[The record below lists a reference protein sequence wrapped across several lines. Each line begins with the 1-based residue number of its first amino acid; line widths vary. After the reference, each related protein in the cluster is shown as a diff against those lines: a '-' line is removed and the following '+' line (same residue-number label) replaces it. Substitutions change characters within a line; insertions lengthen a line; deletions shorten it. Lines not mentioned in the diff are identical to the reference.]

1 MRCGYLFC
9 VERLTFEHL
18 LIPEQ
23 WYGNWTSKFRLP
35 GESIMV
41 NSTRWNV
48 IATTCTV
55 GWLKMGWGLLVQSP
69 LLKFL
74 LILGLSIQIFYANFD
89 FCLEKISVAA
99 FLNFNQLC
107 GIALITIGCVVRVRP
122 PTKIDTKTQK
132 IQILI
137 IKAIFR
143 DNYMTTG
150 NEWFVGVLFR
160 LFFYL

>member
-1 MRCGYLFC
+1 MWISILCRKIDFWASAHTRTVIRQLDLKVPFAGGVYNGQFNEVECNCHHLHSRLAKNGLGIISAITIIEIFAHSRSLHSTFLCKLWFLF
-9 VERLTFEHL
+9 R
-18 LIPEQ
+18 
-23 WYGNWTSKFRLP
+23 
-35 GESIMV
+35 
-41 NSTRWNV
+41 
-48 IATTCTV
+48 
-55 GWLKMGWGLLVQSP
+55 
-69 LLKFL
+69 
-74 LILGLSIQIFYANFD
+74 
-89 FCLEKISVAA
+89 KISVAA

>member
-1 MRCGYLFC
+1 
-9 VERLTFEHL
+9 
-18 LIPEQ
+18 
-23 WYGNWTSKFRLP
+23 
-35 GESIMV
+35 MV

-150 NEWFVGVLFR
+150 NEWFVGVLFQVVF
-160 LFFYL
+160 LFISYNLLIRFLGIKRISLSNIFRDILRIKKQQQI

>member
-1 MRCGYLFC
+1 
-9 VERLTFEHL
+9 
-18 LIPEQ
+18 
-23 WYGNWTSKFRLP
+23 
-35 GESIMV
+35 MV

-74 LILGLSIQIFYANFD
+74 LILGLSIRIFYANFD

-150 NEWFVGVLFR
+150 NEWFVGVLFQVVF
-160 LFFYL
+160 LFISYNLLIRFLGIKRISLSNIFRDILRIKKQQQI

>member
-1 MRCGYLFC
+1 
-9 VERLTFEHL
+9 
-18 LIPEQ
+18 
-23 WYGNWTSKFRLP
+23 
-35 GESIMV
+35 MV

-48 IATTCTV
+48 IATCTV

-74 LILGLSIQIFYANFD
+74 PILGHSIRIFYANFN

-122 PTKIDTKTQK
+122 PTKIDTKT
-132 IQILI
+132 
-137 IKAIFR
+137 R
-143 DNYMTTG
+143 S
-150 NEWFVGVLFR
+150 
-160 LFFYL
+160 